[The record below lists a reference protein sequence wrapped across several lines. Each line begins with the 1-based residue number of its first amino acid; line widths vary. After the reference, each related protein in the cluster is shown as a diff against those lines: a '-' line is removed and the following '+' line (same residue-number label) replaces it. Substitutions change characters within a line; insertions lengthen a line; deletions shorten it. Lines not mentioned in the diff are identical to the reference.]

1 MMLWHDV
8 LDRHMEER
16 KIIIIISNHLV
27 KPTGYLTT
35 FSSSLH
41 QYGMYYHMQRPSM
54 RRPHEPLSWLGR
66 LEWLN
71 SAKRVDI

>member
-1 MMLWHDV
+1 MGMMLWHDV

-35 FSSSLH
+35 FSSLH
-41 QYGMYYHMQRPSM
+41 QYGMYYHRTLLPLPETSEAET
-54 RRPHEPLSWLGR
+54 RRE
-66 LEWLN
+66 E
-71 SAKRVDI
+71 